1 LLLVNESES
10 DEGFD
15 VISKDYFLIKDQK
28 KNIEVQKE
36 DCEILNDQK
45 QKANLDIDNN
55 LKIKMILMLQEIGL
69 KFKDS
74 KKEGFFNVQKF
85 GDIGLAWKCDASHDQ
100 AVKVNTVMHGTFDD
114 EHGYIYYLK
123 FCIMKRLKLKYE
135 NNIISNI
142 KWCIAR
148 MIVNRKCV
156 LTKMINKRA
165 ENSR

>member
-85 GDIGLAWKCDASHDQ
+85 GDIGLAWKCDASHDK
-100 AVKVNTVMHGTFDD
+100 AVKVNAVMHGTFDN
-114 EHGYIYYLK
+114 EQG
-123 FCIMKRLKLKYE
+123 
-135 NNIISNI
+135 
-142 KWCIAR
+142 
-148 MIVNRKCV
+148 
-156 LTKMINKRA
+156 
-165 ENSR
+165 